1 MQSGRLDFTDEQRG
15 GSVSTAHGHK
25 AVVANA
31 EDAAQPSTEASL
43 RWQEVGTATPG
54 RMGGRAL
61 RGSAARAR
69 KRKQAALTLRTFE
82 S

>member
-1 MQSGRLDFTDEQRG
+1 M
-15 GSVSTAHGHK
+15 STAHGHK

-31 EDAAQPSTEASL
+31 EDAAQPSAEASP
-43 RWQEVGTATPG
+43 RREEVGTATPG
-54 RMGGRAL
+54 RMGGRARRGRAL